1 MERFDKAICSTT
13 AVLTSA
19 PRPRLQSP
27 AFLKSQRAPL
37 ARRRAFPSAALG
49 GCSWLSQWP
58 TVAPAAVHACSAG
71 TVCTSSL
78 HGTTYQ
84 QPHTHLIHN
93 SQWGQWGLWEP
104 HLLRGTPTHHLR
116 GTPIKDTHS
125 TAGRVDLRSLLRP
138 QCMWWKTKEETTWA
152 HPPASQPAG
161 LLCVAAASGTCSPDH
176 LMSPALPLGRSVP
189 PPISVPG
196 PISSDCYKVAS
207 SAQTPLLSVLWSFRL
222 VRVTAI

>member
-1 MERFDKAICSTT
+1 MMGGERPPFS
-13 AVLTSA
+13 V
-19 PRPRLQSP
+19 RPGQTQERQ
-27 AFLKSQRAPL
+27 
-37 ARRRAFPSAALG
+37 AAWCHSCHSSLLLG
-49 GCSWLSQWP
+49 GDCRPEVYIRPISLSP
-58 TVAPAAVHACSAG
+58 SFFF
-71 TVCTSSL
+71 
-78 HGTTYQ
+78 
-84 QPHTHLIHN
+84 
-93 SQWGQWGLWEP
+93 
-104 HLLRGTPTHHLR
+104 
-116 GTPIKDTHS
+116 
-125 TAGRVDLRSLLRP
+125 

>member
-84 QPHTHLIHN
+84 AVSLRRD
-93 SQWGQWGLWEP
+93 GLLKFFEQFS
-104 HLLRGTPTHHLR
+104 TP
-116 GTPIKDTHS
+116 
-125 TAGRVDLRSLLRP
+125 AVDLQEAEPRP
-138 QCMWWKTKEETTWA
+138 QV
-152 HPPASQPAG
+152 
-161 LLCVAAASGTCSPDH
+161 CV
-176 LMSPALPLGRSVP
+176 V
-189 PPISVPG
+189 
-196 PISSDCYKVAS
+196 
-207 SAQTPLLSVLWSFRL
+207 SFSRCNY
-222 VRVTAI
+222 